1 MGEIGAVLGDC
12 GVAQEQIEA
21 FRANCE
27 ERFGAGAALSP
38 ANLIDA
44 GKFEVKTTHASVS
57 VSPDCSYLV
66 ETRVIDGKQYILVP
80 AGENV
85 EINGQTVQILP

>member
-1 MGEIGAVLGDC
+1 M
-12 GVAQEQIEA
+12 
-21 FRANCE
+21 
-27 ERFGAGAALSP
+27 
-38 ANLIDA
+38 
-44 GKFEVKTTHASVS
+44 KTTHASVS
-57 VSPDCSYLV
+57 VSPECSYLV